1 MKMKKTLAAL
11 LAMVLVF
18 GLTACGTKNA
28 GDTTTAVEATAA
40 TDATP
45 STETTAAEQEASQT
59 RTIVD

>member
-28 GDTTTAVEATAA
+28 GETTT
-40 TDATP
+40 
-45 STETTAAEQEASQT
+45 S
-59 RTIVD
+59 VDYSCNRSHSVYGNDSR